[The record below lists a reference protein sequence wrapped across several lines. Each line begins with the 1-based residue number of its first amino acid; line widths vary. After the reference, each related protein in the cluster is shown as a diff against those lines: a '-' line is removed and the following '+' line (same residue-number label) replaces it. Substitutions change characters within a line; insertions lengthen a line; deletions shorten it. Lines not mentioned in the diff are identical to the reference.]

1 MTTHIEL
8 HEIPD
13 PERQKNEV
21 NDIHDDFH
29 TQVYLRTGFIRKV
42 YGILLGQL
50 AISLIFI
57 SMGILF
63 KDIVLKFVI
72 NYPVIMY
79 ITAVISII
87 ICCLLSFVKSLART
101 VPINYILLLIF
112 TVCESYLLMIIS
124 CTYEPTIVFSAV
136 ALTVACTLGLTV
148 YAWTTKKDFTP
159 LVAWMWAVV
168 FTFIFCGLLFFC
180 FGRNVYIFY
189 CGGGVSIYSIYI
201 IIDTQLLLGK
211 FQHEFN
217 TEDYVFA
224 AMNLYLDIIN
234 LFLYILRILGKSK

>member
-29 TQVYLRTGFIRKV
+29 TQAYLRTGFIRKV

-57 SMGILF
+57 SIGILF
-63 KDIVLKFVI
+63 KDSVMKFVI
-72 NYPVIMY
+72 NQPVIMY
-79 ITAVISII
+79 ITAVVSII
-87 ICCLLSFVKSLART
+87 ICCILSFVKSLART

-112 TVCESYLLMIIS
+112 TISQSYVLMYAAACYKS
-124 CTYEPTIVFSAV
+124 NIVFA
-136 ALTVACTLGLTV
+136 ALAITVACTLGLTV
-148 YAWTTKKDFTP
+148 YAWTTKKDFSP
-159 LVAWMWAVV
+159 LAAWIVSFL
-168 FTFIFCGLLFFC
+168 FTIMSCGIIFILLGYNINVIFCG
-180 FGRNVYIFY
+180 
-189 CGGGVSIYSIYI
+189 CGVIIYSIYI

-211 FQHEFN
+211 FQVEFN
-217 TEDYVFA
+217 TEDYIFA

-234 LFLYILRILGKSK
+234 LFIEILKLLGRE

>member
-29 TQVYLRTGFIRKV
+29 TQVNLRTGFIRKV
-42 YGILLGQL
+42 YGILLVQL

-57 SMGILF
+57 SIGILF
-63 KDIVLKFVI
+63 KDSVMKFVI
-72 NYPVIMY
+72 NQPVIMY
-79 ITAVISII
+79 ITAVVSII
-87 ICCLLSFVKSLART
+87 ICFILSFVKSLARI
-101 VPINYILLLIF
+101 VPINYILLLLF
-112 TVCESYLLMIIS
+112 TISQSYVLMYAAAYYKS
-124 CTYEPTIVFSAV
+124 NIVLSAL
-136 ALTVACTLGLTV
+136 AITVACTLGLTV

-159 LVAWMWAVV
+159 LVAWLWAVL
-168 FTFIFCGLLFFC
+168 FTFVFCGLLFFC
-180 FGRNVYIFY
+180 FNKNVYILY
-189 CGGGVSIYSIYI
+189 CGCGVLIYSIYI

-234 LFLYILRILGKSK
+234 LFIEILKYLGRE